1 MRIIAG
7 ELKGR
12 RLNSLKGKQTRPT
25 SDRLREA
32 VFNIL
37 SFRTRQSVVLD
48 LFAGTGA
55 MAIEALSRGA
65 ESAVLIE
72 NSPQAISIIEQ
83 NIRSLS
89 LEKKTRVIRWNILH
103 NLSPLQHYRPLF
115 NLVFIDPPYNRKMIA
130 PALCHLLETKSLEED
145 ACIVIEHSLLEDID
159 KNLSGFEIYDHRIYG
174 KTMISFLSF
183 RSFTESSSQY
193 Q

>member
-12 RLNSLKGKQTRPT
+12 RLNTLKGKQTRPT
-25 SDRLREA
+25 SDRLRETI
-32 VFNIL
+32 FNIL

-72 NSPQAISIIEQ
+72 SSPQAISLIEQ
-83 NIRSLS
+83 NIRAVS
-89 LEKKTRVIRWNILH
+89 LEKKARVIRWNILH
-103 NLSPLQHYRPLF
+103 NLNPLQHIQPLF
-115 NLVFIDPPYNRKMIA
+115 NLVFMDPPYNQKMIV
-130 PALCHLLETKSLEED
+130 PALHHLLETRSLDED
-145 ACIVIEHSLLEDID
+145 ACIVIEHSVLEDID
-159 KNLSGFEIYDHRIYG
+159 HNLSGLEIYDQRIYG
-174 KTMISFLSF
+174 NTLVSFLFSKSF
-183 RSFTESSSQY
+183 K
-193 Q
+193 